1 MNPQTL
7 PARWRLAWAGIG
19 LVWVLVLLTWLPTAL
34 SMVDIWERSET
45 YAHGFVVP
53 PLCLWLIWR
62 ARQQWQSLSPLPA
75 FSAVV
80 PMALI
85 ALAWLAGELVSVNA
99 LRQFALV
106 AMMVMA
112 VPLVGGWALARALT
126 FPLCFVF
133 LCVPFGDFLLPWL
146 MNRTAD
152 FTVLAVRASGVPVY
166 REGLQFVI
174 PSGSWSVVEACSGIR
189 YLVASVMAGCLYGYL
204 NYTSMRLRV
213 RFLVLSVAVAL
224 IANWLRAY
232 LIVMLGHY
240 SGNTIATGVD
250 HLIYGWVFFGF
261 VLLLLFWLGGR
272 WHDPASVTSA
282 GAGQPQALPIAAV
295 PWRLRGAVAV
305 MLAAMA
311 LALPWA
317 WLTHVRDSL
326 STEPVLLAAPA
337 AMGAGRAPD
346 GRWEP
351 DYRGARASVHR
362 VYPVD
367 QGEVGL
373 HLAYYRRQGGD
384 SKLISAEN
392 RLAQNED
399 PMWSVSAERARQVPW
414 REGFVTLKESE
425 VMERHLA
432 PGASRK
438 GLRVWQLFWLNGQ
451 IEVRPAHAKLLGGWQ
466 LLRGQ
471 GDDGAIITLYTQDD
485 AEAVARLTRFAR
497 AHDAQIDAA
506 LLATQGQR

>member
-1 MNPQTL
+1 MNTQSFPD
-7 PARWRLAWAGIG
+7 RWRMAWAGIG
-19 LVWVLVLLTWLPTAL
+19 LVWALILFAWLPTAL

-62 ARQQWQSLSPLPA
+62 ARHQWQPLSPQPA
-75 FSAVV
+75 ISALAL
-80 PMALI
+80 MALI
-85 ALAWLAGELVSVNA
+85 ALAWVVGELVSVNA

-204 NYTSMRLRV
+204 NYASMRLRV
-213 RFLVLSVAVAL
+213 RFLVLAVAVAL

-232 LIVMLGHY
+232 LIVMLGHH

-261 VLLLLFWLGGR
+261 VLVLLFWLGGR
-272 WHDPASVTSA
+272 WHDPAPVPAPPPDTPQSLPAGTSS
-282 GAGQPQALPIAAV
+282 
-295 PWRLRGAVAV
+295 WHLRGAVAV
-305 MLAAMA
+305 ALAAVV

-317 WLTHVRDSL
+317 WITHVRDSL

-337 AMGAGRAPD
+337 AMGAGRVPD

-351 DYRGARASVHR
+351 DYSGARASVHR
-362 VYPVD
+362 VYPVAH
-367 QGEVGL
+367 GEVGL

-399 PMWSVSAERARQVPW
+399 PVWSVSAERARKAPW
-414 REGFVTLKESE
+414 RDGVVTLKESE
-425 VMERHLA
+425 VIARHLA
-432 PGASRK
+432 PSASRQS
-438 GLRVWQLFWLNGQ
+438 LRVWQLFWLNGQ
-451 IEVRPAHAKLLGGWQ
+451 IEVRPAHAKLLGAWQ

-471 GDDGAIITLYTQDD
+471 GDDGAIITMYTQDD
-485 AEAVARLTRFAR
+485 AEAEARLKQFAR
-497 AHDAQIDAA
+497 AHGAQIDAA
-506 LLATQGQR
+506 LLLAQGQR